1 MFGDRQF
8 SEKSN
13 KRAVSKEDFEQEQGA
28 PATAWGEAP
37 QPLYTDQRLVFF
49 ALLISL

>member
-28 PATAWGEAP
+28 PATAWGETP
-37 QPLYTDQRLVFF
+37 QPHT
-49 ALLISL
+49 LISDLFSLRS